1 MNDGM
6 YLRIC
11 AIRKNNNGWEF
22 SDCNGESLK
31 APDEKSIFT
40 SSMNKRYRK
49 ERKKYI
55 VDENT
60 ACVWFL
66 RGKADNGDITCIQ
79 VGRTK
84 NLTNLLSN
92 DIKEDI
98 KNFYS
103 GVGKYGKLKEKYN
116 ELVFYEVD
124 VNQIIKEDN
133 DAKQILGS
141 KPKDKNLGLAYS
153 VICAAYVE
161 GKLSFEK
168 KAELYCP
175 STLDGY
181 YYTYFK
187 EH

>member
-1 MNDGM
+1 MNDDGKNDGM

-31 APDEKSIFT
+31 APDKKSIFT

-66 RGKADNGDITCIQ
+66 RGTADNGDKTCIQ

-98 KNFYS
+98 KTIAEN
-103 GVGKYGKLKEKYN
+103 
-116 ELVFYEVD
+116 YEV
-124 VNQIIKEDN
+124 V
-133 DAKQILGS
+133 L
-141 KPKDKNLGLAYS
+141 
-153 VICAAYVE
+153 VE
-161 GKLSFEK
+161 GQSVLADFALLQKFTNFVIGNSTFAWWGAMLANASNVIVPK
-168 KAELYCP
+168 KPWKIEMENMSPYP
-175 STLDGY
+175 DNWT
-181 YYTYFK
+181 TI
-187 EH
+187 

>member
-1 MNDGM
+1 MKYNVMNDGM

-11 AIRKNNNGWEF
+11 AIKKNNNGWEF
-22 SDCNGESLK
+22 LDCNRESLK

-40 SSMNKRYRK
+40 SSMNKRYR
-49 ERKKYI
+49 
-55 VDENT
+55 NT

-66 RGKADNGDITCIQ
+66 MGKADNGKETCIQ

-124 VNQIIKEDN
+124 VNRIIKEDK
-133 DAKQILGS
+133 DAKKILGS
-141 KPKDKNLGLAYS
+141 KPENKNLGLAYS

-168 KAELYCP
+168 EAELYCP

-181 YYTYFK
+181 YYAYFK
-187 EH
+187 KH

>member
-31 APDEKSIFT
+31 APDGKSIFT

-66 RGKADNGDITCIQ
+66 MGKADNGKETCIQ

-124 VNQIIKEDN
+124 VNRIIKKDK
-133 DAKQILGS
+133 DAKKILES
-141 KPKDKNLGLAYS
+141 KPENKNLGLAYS

-168 KAELYCP
+168 EAELYCP

-181 YYTYFK
+181 YYAYFK
-187 EH
+187 KH